1 MATFEAAYHER
12 AKCLKEEVQ
21 KGKDV
26 KARVLVDPM
35 ISVDQI
41 QTALESLVKHKKDSD
56 LYRHI
61 GAPSSCVAVNWQTP
75 PHGEWMLKCCGLVWD
90 LLSFCPNTKLS
101 SSKVRKALQQ
111 MATNHSLSVPSYLG
125 KLKDAI
131 DRIDLSIRLVMNMYR
146 EVASKPLLKTR
157 LLRSMSRENCL
168 KFEMVLQKVHIPMD
182 GMGLDSQESEESVG
196 QSLSCVLETPTPCR
210 ALVPQPTVLEKEAV
224 PEHQEA
230 RFPFKRV
237 SVSHCSSVAL
247 EPTPSIFQRILQG
260 TSAGSLKEFPE
271 GMNASPPVPQ
281 ADEADLLKAAQQ
293 YAPPQTNQRNK
304 SKVASSGEGQE
315 KNKSPSKKRFASQR
329 QRLRPSPKL

>member
-1 MATFEAAYHER
+1 
-12 AKCLKEEVQ
+12 
-21 KGKDV
+21 
-26 KARVLVDPM
+26 
-35 ISVDQI
+35 
-41 QTALESLVKHKKDSD
+41 
-56 LYRHI
+56 
-61 GAPSSCVAVNWQTP
+61 
-75 PHGEWMLKCCGLVWD
+75 
-90 LLSFCPNTKLS
+90 
-101 SSKVRKALQQ
+101 
-111 MATNHSLSVPSYLG
+111 
-125 KLKDAI
+125 
-131 DRIDLSIRLVMNMYR
+131 
-146 EVASKPLLKTR
+146 
-157 LLRSMSRENCL
+157 MSRENCL